1 MEVARVA
8 TSATAKKKRKV
19 NTNGESVELPS
30 SYAQLKKPRL
40 LVVSGA
46 SKIAA
51 AEGVREA
58 DEDVSTSD
66 HVETSCCSSNGSS
79 ELVHDGDIKF
89 VDLKVND
96 LIEKESEQVG
106 SWKYNSSRERRE
118 MTAPT
123 SGLQAEAEFEEVE
136 STVTVRPKDTDSRR
150 RSAPPIESEL
160 EEFFAA
166 AEKNIQKQF
175 MERYNYDIAK
185 DEPME
190 GRYEWVRLKP

>member
-89 VDLKVND
+89 VDLK
-96 LIEKESEQVG
+96 KESEQVG
-106 SWKYNSSRERRE
+106 SWKYNSSRERFSNIHYIHSSNIYYCNSS
-118 MTAPT
+118 PLILN
-123 SGLQAEAEFEEVE
+123 SKF
-136 STVTVRPKDTDSRR
+136 
-150 RSAPPIESEL
+150 
-160 EEFFAA
+160 
-166 AEKNIQKQF
+166 KN
-175 MERYNYDIAK
+175 
-185 DEPME
+185 
-190 GRYEWVRLKP
+190 

>member
-30 SYAQLKKPRL
+30 SYAQLKKPRR

-96 LIEKESEQVG
+96 LIEVINFGIKFN
-106 SWKYNSSRERRE
+106 Y
-118 MTAPT
+118 P
-123 SGLQAEAEFEEVE
+123 LQLLEFSVLFCG
-136 STVTVRPKDTDSRR
+136 
-150 RSAPPIESEL
+150 A
-160 EEFFAA
+160 F
-166 AEKNIQKQF
+166 
-175 MERYNYDIAK
+175 IA
-185 DEPME
+185 
-190 GRYEWVRLKP
+190 

>member
-1 MEVARVA
+1 MEVARAA

-30 SYAQLKKPRL
+30 SYAQLKKQRRL
-40 LVVSGA
+40 VISGG
-46 SKIAA
+46 SKIEA

-58 DEDVSTSD
+58 DEAVSTSD

-79 ELVHDGDIKF
+79 ELVHNGDIKF
-89 VDLKVND
+89 VDLK
-96 LIEKESEQVG
+96 KESEQVG

-118 MTAPT
+118 MTAPI
-123 SGLQAEAEFEEVE
+123 SGIQAEAEFEEVE
-136 STVTVRPKDTDSRR
+136 STVTVRSKDTDSRR
-150 RSAPPIESEL
+150 RSAPPMESEL
-160 EEFFAA
+160 EEFFTA

-185 DEPME
+185 DEPVE

>member
-1 MEVARVA
+1 MEVARAA
-8 TSATAKKKRKV
+8 TSATAKKKRKI

-30 SYAQLKKPRL
+30 SYAQLKKPRR

-58 DEDVSTSD
+58 EDDDVSTSD

-89 VDLKVND
+89 VDLK
-96 LIEKESEQVG
+96 KESEQVG
-106 SWKYNSSRERRE
+106 SWKHNSSRERRE

-123 SGLQAEAEFEEVE
+123 SGIQAEAEFEEVE
-136 STVTVRPKDTDSRR
+136 STVTVRSKDADSRR
-150 RSAPPIESEL
+150 RSAPPIDSEL

-185 DEPME
+185 DEPVE

>member
-1 MEVARVA
+1 MEVARAA
-8 TSATAKKKRKV
+8 TSETAKKKRKV

-40 LVVSGA
+40 LVVSGG

-51 AEGVREA
+51 AEGVREV

-79 ELVHDGDIKF
+79 ELVHNGDIKF
-89 VDLKVND
+89 VDLK
-96 LIEKESEQVG
+96 KESEQVG

-118 MTAPT
+118 MTAPI
-123 SGLQAEAEFEEVE
+123 SGIQAEAEFEEVE
-136 STVTVRPKDTDSRR
+136 STVTVRSKDTDSRR
-150 RSAPPIESEL
+150 RSAPPMESEL
-160 EEFFAA
+160 EEFFTA

-185 DEPME
+185 DEPAE